1 MADMHRAGSQVS
13 FILDDKH
20 GDIKSTAGQSPTL
33 VLLDSC
39 VGTKGCDRAV
49 TVKASWRPDTPIIPN
64 SSRAKIY
71 AVRGAVLVRAAR
83 RVSLKMRN
91 VLTAACG

>member
-1 MADMHRAGSQVS
+1 ME
-13 FILDDKH
+13 ILKARL
-20 GDIKSTAGQSPTL
+20 GNRLQL

-39 VGTKGCDRAV
+39 VGMKGGNAAV
-49 TVKASWRPDTPIIPN
+49 TVKASWLPDAPIIPN

-71 AVRGAVLVRAAR
+71 AFRGAVLVRAAR
-83 RVSLKMRN
+83 RVSLKMRD

>member
-1 MADMHRAGSQVS
+1 ME
-13 FILDDKH
+13 ILKARL
-20 GDIKSTAGQSPTL
+20 GNRLQL

-83 RVSLKMRN
+83 RVSLKMRD